1 MATPTFN
8 IADLFEMV
16 TDTVPEREA
25 LVCGSTR
32 VTFSQLEER
41 SNRLAHFM
49 KGQGIKAG
57 DHVGLYMYNCA
68 EYLESMLA
76 CFKLRAVPVNVNYRY
91 VSMKPPSIKVH
102 PHGILA
108 SVPATTFSFS
118 TLAAPR
124 GCLKGSCGRM
134 KMFSSQPWAVAAISA
149 RTANA
154 KSLKISRRASL
165 NSRCAV
171 SHWHH

>member
-76 CFKLRAVPVNVNYRY
+76 CFKLRAVPVNVNYR
-91 VSMKPPSIKVH
+91 KL
-102 PHGILA
+102 LA
-108 SVPATTFSFS
+108 NGNLSKTIAE
-118 TLAAPR
+118 
-124 GCLKGSCGRM
+124 
-134 KMFSSQPWAVAAISA
+134 
-149 RTANA
+149 
-154 KSLKISRRASL
+154 
-165 NSRCAV
+165 
-171 SHWHH
+171 